1 MTVGKVYDAK
11 ALFDVAKDR
20 EKAYDELLSQLG
32 ELKKALQGVA
42 DLEGSLEGKGADNIK
57 SFYKQHVDTAG
68 QWENLIKMQ
77 QSYFSTLHVKAEK
90 AKLSGSTIVDESF
103 LETEL
108 KNANSNAKEMVAQQ
122 HDDLQSILNGI
133 DDIVSISAFSTS
145 EFNDKIEEAEKKRT
159 DTIEAVNQL
168 DAEWSKEY
176 SEMDD
181 FYAVVDTLVSGLEL
195 ATSQGGSV
203 YQLAFDEKAYH
214 DSELYKVQTKLNDYA
229 TSYVDYNK
237 QQEEVYELEKKQEE
251 EANKP
256 WYEKTW
262 DAVSTFTGEVSGYYD
277 YKRAA
282 EGVDPVT
289 GEKLSTSQRVAAGAM
304 AAAGFIPVVGWVG
317 RAAKGGKAIYKTA
330 KGLSAADHA
339 LDAYKSAKSFKV
351 LEQTEKGLYGLVAA
365 NGLGEYMTGRDMFGN
380 KISEEQR
387 KASLLQALGIAG
399 AGALSTKVAGKMGQS
414 LATKGTEKLN
424 NMRNTL
430 RTSAVANITKQAYQS
445 VKNAPASWTQSLHK
459 TYNNI
464 LDSSMPRLGPELAPA
479 GSALAQQTVRETLQN
494 VKKQTMQMI
503 GKVTYD
509 PIHNRYRK
517 ADGRFMSKRDVE
529 KLGDSVKVETVKK
542 VDEPVKVE
550 HVSERS
556 IQKDTEGTVNGNI
569 HFGKTDLDALR
580 KKWNVPE
587 TDTIA
592 VGKTDVKELEG
603 LIFEGGS
610 PKVRKEAGLPDL
622 DVSNPNRPIK
632 SSGKIPSATRHAEE
646 GVANQFVEAV
656 EKAGIQPQDVV
667 GIFKLHQSNPSG
679 VCPTCLSGL
688 GNPKK
693 DPGIIKQLS
702 LKYPNLIVEVTSQA
716 VEGTKVTGRLNFRV
730 KNGVYID

>member
-57 SFYKQHVDTAG
+57 SFYKQHADTAG

-90 AKLSGSTIVDESF
+90 AKLTGSTIVDESF

-145 EFNDKIEEAEKKRT
+145 EFNDKIEETEKKRT

-430 RTSAVANITKQAYQS
+430 RTSAVANVTKQAYQS

-503 GKVTYD
+503 
-509 PIHNRYRK
+509 
-517 ADGRFMSKRDVE
+517 E
-529 KLGDSVKVETVKK
+529 K
-542 VDEPVKVE
+542 PVKVE
-550 HVSERS
+550 RVSERQ
-556 IQKDTEGTVNGNI
+556 IQTGTKGIDNANRLIPGTPGNPTSGDPTKLGKNLLESMGLPRSKSWKGYQAQHIIPSQLNKHPVIKKIGMEMNDSTNGIFLPIPSDDVSSLSRHRGFHSVYNNVVRKQLDKMDVNQ
-569 HFGKTDLDALR
+569 D
-580 KKWNVPE
+580 
-587 TDTIA
+587 IA
-592 VGKTDVKELEG
+592 VLEKQVYELQQKLKKGVEN
-603 LIFEGGS
+603 
-610 PKVRKEAGLPDL
+610 GLPL
-622 DVSNPNRPIK
+622 YKTKINNIEEFYK
-632 SSGKIPSATRHAEE
+632 SGKNKKLPVWNRGGGATEE
-646 GVANQFVEAV
+646 LWERW
-656 EKAGIQPQDVV
+656 
-667 GIFKLHQSNPSG
+667 
-679 VCPTCLSGL
+679 LS
-688 GNPKK
+688 K
-693 DPGIIKQLS
+693 
-702 LKYPNLIVEVTSQA
+702 
-716 VEGTKVTGRLNFRV
+716 
-730 KNGVYID
+730 

>member
-1 MTVGKVYDAK
+1 MGKVYDAK

-42 DLEGSLEGKGADNIK
+42 DLDGSLEGKGADNIK
-57 SFYKQHVDTAG
+57 SFYKQHADTAG

-90 AKLSGSTIVDESF
+90 AKLSGSTIVTESF

-145 EFNDKIEEAEKKRT
+145 KFNDKIEEAEKKRT

-181 FYAVVDTLVSGLEL
+181 FYAVVDMLVSGLEL

-399 AGALSTKVAGKMGQS
+399 AGALSTKAAGKMGQS

-430 RTSAVANITKQAYQS
+430 RTSAVANVTKQAYQS

-464 LDSSMPRLGPELAPA
+464 LDSSMPRLMPDLVPA
-479 GSALAQQTVRETLQN
+479 GPALAQQTVRETLQN
-494 VKKQTMQMI
+494 AKKQTMQMI

-509 PIHNRYRK
+509 PVHNRYRR

-529 KLGDSVKVETVKK
+529 KLGDSVKVETVRR
-542 VDEPVKVE
+542 VDKPVKVE
-550 HVSERS
+550 RVSEPQISKATSQRIPRS
-556 IQKDTEGTVNGNI
+556 SGSKRLIASGEHFTNGRRNRLKPDVRY
-569 HFGKTDLDALR
+569 KTGEHDYFY
-580 KKWNVPE
+580 E
-587 TDTIA
+587 TDSMGRIVKFETENLQLTTRTERLSHSKNTP
-592 VGKTDVKELEG
+592 GKIKGQDHAGHLAADR
-603 LIFEGGS
+603 FGGS
-610 PKVRKEAGLPDL
+610 PKIDNL
-622 DVSNPNRPIK
+622 VS
-632 SSGKIPSATRHAEE
+632 
-646 GVANQFVEAV
+646 
-656 EKAGIQPQDVV
+656 
-667 GIFKLHQSNPSG
+667 
-679 VCPTCLSGL
+679 
-688 GNPKK
+688 
-693 DPGIIKQLS
+693 QLS
-702 LKYPNLIVEVTSQA
+702 DVNLIEYKKIEEEWATALKKNPPQKVTVDVEVIYAENDMRPDKFVVRYTIDGDLVSK
-716 VEGTKVTGRLNFRV
+716 TI
-730 KNGVYID
+730 KNEPKE

>member
-42 DLEGSLEGKGADNIK
+42 DLDGSLEGKGADNIK
-57 SFYKQHVDTAG
+57 SFYKQHADTAG

-90 AKLSGSTIVDESF
+90 AKLSGSTIVTESF

-430 RTSAVANITKQAYQS
+430 RTSAVANVTKQAYQS

-464 LDSSMPRLGPELAPA
+464 LDSSMPRLMPELVPA
-479 GSALAQQTVRETLQN
+479 GPSLAQQTVRETLQN
-494 VKKQTMQMI
+494 VKQQTMQMAQALYNPTAKRYQDSET
-503 GKVTYD
+503 GRFVANPNVERVEKPVVKEVEKVQEVTKGTGNVNLKNIDEFIDGAKTFDDVVNDFARLYSEKIQTNKTWSWNKSFHGGEYLTARQRKLIKEKAIAD
-509 PIHNRYRK
+509 GLIPNVNVIK
-517 ADGRFMSKRDVE
+517 ADGMRYGFADFK
-529 KLGDSVKVETVKK
+529 G
-542 VDEPVKVE
+542 
-550 HVSERS
+550 
-556 IQKDTEGTVNGNI
+556 
-569 HFGKTDLDALR
+569 
-580 KKWNVPE
+580 
-587 TDTIA
+587 
-592 VGKTDVKELEG
+592 
-603 LIFEGGS
+603 
-610 PKVRKEAGLPDL
+610 AGL
-622 DVSNPNRPIK
+622 V
-632 SSGKIPSATRHAEE
+632 
-646 GVANQFVEAV
+646 VEAKDLPESLWLKSDEAQFEWLDNV
-656 EKAGIQPQDVV
+656 IGGRSEGMTWHHTEVPGKMELVPFGIHNITIHN
-667 GIFKLHQSNPSG
+667 GGRS
-679 VCPTCLSGL
+679 
-688 GNPKK
+688 
-693 DPGIIKQLS
+693 
-702 LKYPNLIVEVTSQA
+702 
-716 VEGTKVTGRLNFRV
+716 TGMWADAPR
-730 KNGVYID
+730 

>member
-1 MTVGKVYDAK
+1 MGKVYDAK

-20 EKAYDELLSQLG
+20 EKAYGELLSQLG

-42 DLEGSLEGKGADNIK
+42 DLDGSLEGKGADNIK
-57 SFYKQHVDTAG
+57 SFYKQHADTAG

-145 EFNDKIEEAEKKRT
+145 KFNDKIEEAEKKRT

-181 FYAVVDTLVSGLEL
+181 FYAVVDMLVSGLEL

-399 AGALSTKVAGKMGQS
+399 AGALSTKAAGKMGQS

-430 RTSAVANITKQAYQS
+430 RTSAVANVTKQAYQS
-445 VKNAPASWTQSLHK
+445 VKNAPTSWTQSLHK

-464 LDSSMPRLGPELAPA
+464 LDSSMPRLMPDLVPA
-479 GSALAQQTVRETLQN
+479 GPALAQQTVRETLQN
-494 VKKQTMQMI
+494 VKQQTMQMVT
-503 GKVTYD
+503 KVKYY
-509 PIHNRYRK
+509 PNRNSYRGPG
-517 ADGRFMSKRDVE
+517 GRFMSESDVN
-529 KLGDSVKVETVKK
+529 KLGDEVEVETVWK

-550 HVSERS
+550 RVSERP
-556 IQKDTEGTVNGNI
+556 IQKNTKGTDEVSGVRYGERKISAEVSKKLRASSPTKKIQDDVNKNI
-569 HFGKTDLDALR
+569 DDLIGTPDPALPGKTI
-580 KKWNVPE
+580 N
-587 TDTIA
+587 
-592 VGKTDVKELEG
+592 G
-603 LIFEGGS
+603 
-610 PKVRKEAGLPDL
+610 
-622 DVSNPNRPIK
+622 
-632 SSGKIPSATRHAEE
+632 
-646 GVANQFVEAV
+646 
-656 EKAGIQPQDVV
+656 
-667 GIFKLHQSNPSG
+667 KLHADHIVPLAKISRMEGFEILTYEQQKAIANYRENFI
-679 VCPTCLSGL
+679 GL
-688 GNPKK
+688 TETANKSKGSKSYQEWTIYKKEGILVNPKFREEMILK
-693 DPGIIKQLS
+693 ERKLESEIQDIIDEFNKFN
-702 LKYPNLIVEVTSQA
+702 KE
-716 VEGTKVTGRLNFRV
+716 
-730 KNGVYID
+730 